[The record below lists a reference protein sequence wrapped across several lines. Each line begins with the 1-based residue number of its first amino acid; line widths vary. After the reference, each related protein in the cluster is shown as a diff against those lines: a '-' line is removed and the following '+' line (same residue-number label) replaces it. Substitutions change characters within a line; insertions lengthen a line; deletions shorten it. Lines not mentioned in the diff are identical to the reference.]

1 MSEVSDFCAVGK
13 RYCLKE
19 EGPEKKIFCQGWQMT
34 QYQMRHLIILFCV
47 GYLCQVFVDEPQRN
61 LALFLV
67 HVVPQQSNYAHEAQE
82 TKVVGRLSKS
92 TVNSGIF
99 LSWEEVYLHVLQ

>member
-1 MSEVSDFCAVGK
+1 M
-13 RYCLKE
+13 KE
-19 EGPEKKIFCQGWQMT
+19 EGPEKRDFLT
-34 QYQMRHLIILFCV
+34 RLADDPVPDEAPLILFCV

-92 TVNSGIF
+92 TVNIGIF
-99 LSWEEVYLHVLQ
+99 LSWEEVYLHVLH

>member
-1 MSEVSDFCAVGK
+1 MFERRGTRERDFLPRLADDPVPDEAP
-13 RYCLKE
+13 L
-19 EGPEKKIFCQGWQMT
+19 
-34 QYQMRHLIILFCV
+34 ILFCV

-92 TVNSGIF
+92 TVNTGIF